1 MLQTAYFKRRVL
13 AEPALHRP
21 LVHVTRR
28 LVSTMTFE
36 YYPETDTL
44 YIALRPGPSADA
56 AEVAPDYDEQGG
68 VIGLLVEHASE
79 RADLGSFSLTNVPAL
94 AA

>member
-1 MLQTAYFKRRVL
+1 
-13 AEPALHRP
+13 
-21 LVHVTRR
+21 
-28 LVSTMTFE
+28 MTFE

-56 AEVAPDYDEQGG
+56 AEVAPDVVLDYDADGG
-68 VIGLLVEHASE
+68 VIGLTVEHASE
-79 RADLGSFSLTNVPAL
+79 KADLGSFSVHRIPAL

>member
-1 MLQTAYFKRRVL
+1 
-13 AEPALHRP
+13 
-21 LVHVTRR
+21 
-28 LVSTMTFE
+28 MTFE

-56 AEVAPDYDEQGG
+56 AEVAPDVVLDYDEDGH
-68 VIGLLVEHASE
+68 VIGLTVEHASV
-79 RADLGSFSLTNVPAL
+79 RADLRSFSVTALPAL